1 MQEFY
6 SNIHFTSI
14 WWALFFPIVLI
25 ILDIFT
31 GVVNAWKNNDFQSSI
46 MRAGL
51 SKKFGEIV
59 YILVGILTKFAIGT
73 DLILYFL
80 VDNAFILT
88 DLPGYGYAKAD
99 RSTIEGFNQLT
110 DDYLTS
116 DRPMKL
122 VLFLLDARH
131 KPSENDEMM
140 FEFLNEIGLP
150 YVVVLTKTDKMSRSQ
165 LLQRVRE
172 FRKLDYIGEEGAVFP
187 ISSSKKSGLED
198 LKVFLGEYIGNIN
211 DQ

>member
-1 MQEFY
+1 MKINFKNTKHIQTAGRIEQLPKPEY
-6 SNIHFTSI
+6 
-14 WWALFFPIVLI
+14 PEIVLAGRSNVGKSSLI
-25 ILDIFT
+25 
-31 GVVNAWKNNDFQSSI
+31 NALGNNKNLARVSSSPGKT
-46 MRAGL
+46 R
-51 SKKFGEIV
+51 
-59 YILVGILTKFAIGT
+59 
-73 DLILYFL
+73 LILYFL